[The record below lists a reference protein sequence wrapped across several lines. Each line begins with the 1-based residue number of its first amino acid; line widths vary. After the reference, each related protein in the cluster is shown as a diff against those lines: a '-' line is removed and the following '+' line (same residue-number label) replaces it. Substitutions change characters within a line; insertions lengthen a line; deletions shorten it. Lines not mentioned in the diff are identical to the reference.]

1 MSSLLGGQI
10 GLDDF
15 IFAHKKVN
23 NLINSSLICCMLTI
37 GKAYSSPWCSEHIS
51 HLKCCRAVPKR
62 SRSQSLKMRW
72 AWRSLIM
79 APATL
84 SSRGSR
90 REALSTASPILRFQS
105 CIFHE
110 KSGHSSNILLG
121 GRPHREDRWRESCW
135 LQTLRGDKDC
145 GWELLY
151 NNDKHWYLKQRATN
165 YTTTKYLFWW
175 MIKPCLQ
182 WERTLKEGIRAEW
195 VKIFRRNR

>member
-37 GKAYSSPWCSEHIS
+37 GKAYSSPRSSEHIS

-72 AWRSLIM
+72 AWPSLIM
-79 APATL
+79 APATH

-90 REALSTASPILRFQS
+90 RGALSTASPTLRFQS
-105 CIFHE
+105 CIFHVW
-110 KSGHSSNILLG
+110 KVWTQFHYNLG
-121 GRPHREDRWRESCW
+121 GRPHREDWWRESCW
-135 LQTLRGDKDC
+135 LQTLWGDFVV
-145 GWELLY
+145 GHL
-151 NNDKHWYLKQRATN
+151 
-165 YTTTKYLFWW
+165 
-175 MIKPCLQ
+175 
-182 WERTLKEGIRAEW
+182 
-195 VKIFRRNR
+195 